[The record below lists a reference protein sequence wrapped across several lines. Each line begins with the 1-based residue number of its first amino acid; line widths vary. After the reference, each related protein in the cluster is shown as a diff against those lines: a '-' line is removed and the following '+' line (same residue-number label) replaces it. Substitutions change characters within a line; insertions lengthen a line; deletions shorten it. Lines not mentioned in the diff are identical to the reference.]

1 MKLKF
6 VLPLMMLLGAM
17 IPAKAQIT
25 LTFADAPAIGDA
37 LNYATDTL
45 PQNVSIGEPGANQ
58 TWDFSNLQ
66 VHATSTISM
75 IAPAQAPNN
84 EDFPTANLV
93 QVGDD
98 GSYGFASVT
107 SSGVTA
113 LGSVLDLL
121 GNDEYT
127 TVVFDPAQTI
137 FTFPTTF
144 GTTFSGSFGFSLTVD
159 GSDFDVDS
167 IRIASD
173 ATQTINTDA
182 YGTLILPTGSHQAL
196 RQRIETVTETSIFAL
211 FFGTWLPLDSSTDT
225 LITYQWLTEEAKG
238 QALTVD
244 LVDGAIASATW
255 FQSLGTVVL
264 APVANFSFDFQGGG
278 EVQFSDQS
286 SNNPTEWSWD
296 FGDLST
302 SSLQNPEHTY
312 TASGTYEVCLTA
324 TNSGGSSTSCEDVTV
339 TIVANEEVG
348 GQAAIKVFPNPA
360 GNWITFE
367 TKDLPSANLFL
378 NILNLSGQQVFNTAL
393 EGNHTLDISQFA
405 AGSYLYLLRNRDGRI
420 VAEGRFE
427 KQ

>member
-6 VLPLMMLLGAM
+6 VLPLMMLLGA
-17 IPAKAQIT
+17 IVSAQAQIT
-25 LTFADAPAIGDA
+25 LTVADAPAIGDA
-37 LNYATDTL
+37 LNYANDTL
-45 PQNVSIGEPGANQ
+45 PQSLNIGQPGVNQ

-66 VHATSTISM
+66 AHTTNTIGM
-75 IAPAQAPNN
+75 IDPAQAPNN
-84 EDFPTANLV
+84 EEFPTANLV

-167 IRIASD
+167 IRITSD
-173 ATQTINTDA
+173 AMQTLSADA

-244 LVDGAIASATW
+244 ISEDGTIIYATW
-255 FQSLGTVVL
+255 FQSLGTFVQ
-264 APVANFSFDFQGGG
+264 APVANFTFDFQGGG
-278 EVQFSDQS
+278 EVQFEDQS

-302 SSLQNPEHTY
+302 SSQENPVHTY

-324 TNSGGSSTSCEDVTV
+324 TNSGGASTSCQD
-339 TIVANEEVG
+339 
-348 GQAAIKVFPNPA
+348 
-360 GNWITFE
+360 
-367 TKDLPSANLFL
+367 
-378 NILNLSGQQVFNTAL
+378 
-393 EGNHTLDISQFA
+393 
-405 AGSYLYLLRNRDGRI
+405 
-420 VAEGRFE
+420 
-427 KQ
+427 